1 MGIIRPMVQI
11 GLSDLPK
18 SGAPWPPGPLGPLDS
33 DMPVVLHL
41 VMVKVTDVTTNT
53 Q

>member
-1 MGIIRPMVQI
+1 M
-11 GLSDLPK
+11 
-18 SGAPWPPGPLGPLDS
+18 APCPPGPLGLLES
-33 DMPVVLHL
+33 DRPVVLHL